1 MLPPSNFYWFR
12 IDNKHMTEPWLD
24 QALMDSEYRS
34 GWESGM
40 EGHFKS
46 HLIHL
51 MMFFVFC
58 IVLQVVLSQ
67 KMKNVS
73 NFNTWIRSKLINIKR
88 YPWSTRVKPD
98 MYGTIISLKNRF
110 NHIYR
115 NWVFATNSYFLML
128 IVLKIANLMS

>member
-1 MLPPSNFYWFR
+1 
-12 IDNKHMTEPWLD
+12 
-24 QALMDSEYRS
+24 
-34 GWESGM
+34 M

-115 NWVFATNSYFLML
+115 N
-128 IVLKIANLMS
+128 